1 MQKSHVRGRAS
12 TIALAVLTIVCCV
25 SLIIGATLAI
35 FSSRQDNN
43 ISFTSGELKVETDIT
58 IADAWSYATDGGNG
72 GTSVSADGTT
82 VDFGSGTGTMTLDQ
96 ETGSMTFEGVAPG
109 DGVSLDLAIQNS
121 GDINAMYIVKLT
133 GTIPAELSFRM
144 GRTSETELTEKNGE
158 IIVQSWSA
166 LAAGNTA
173 SVVGLVIEFPY
184 SPDQQAAI
192 ATANFALTIE
202 AVQAN
207 AFTPDEGEDDLIPS
221 AADGTVLVSG
231 IEGGAQVMALS
242 KVISEYVEDQTYTE
256 SNPLTITLAEGIY
269 KADDVNLSSDGF
281 VINNASHIVLQ
292 GAGVG
297 KTILEDTYGN
307 NGQAALYIGAADDVT
322 VRNLTVQADYEE
334 YEGIGNVAAVK
345 VTTGRNEGQTDSISS
360 GVTLENLELIANGEG
375 HGIDINGA
383 ENVTID
389 NLTISGY
396 GKAGIAYKNA
406 QNVTIANVT
415 FNGSEEDTPWSDIY
429 DNNEASDTSSQ
440 NIVLENGIEF
450 SGITFT
456 VSILSHNAPIYAL
469 YHDGSLNISG
479 YEKYNLAIDDTYSM
493 FNIALISPAVV
504 TVTDAAG
511 EVSSYIGFADA
522 LAAVNKMEGTD
533 QVTIALRGNT
543 SVAANNAA
551 TITRD
556 NVVLDGN
563 GYTIDFGETNVSGQ
577 AALHVR
583 ANNVTVRNVTLTN
596 SGTNGNVA
604 TLKYSFASNG
614 AEISNG
620 VIEDVVINANGAGHG
635 LNLHG
640 SNNVTVNRVD
650 VSNFGKVGIAIAS
663 AADIEISYTTFATD
677 VYSAWANIGIMWA
690 DSDDYRKNTM
700 GVVLGD
706 GNVFC
711 DTNPVIYNEEPELT
725 SATGEGTNR
734 VVSGYEQYG
743 YTLVWRDNTTGT
755 GYEIGTAS
763 YETADGN
770 TYVSLATAVAASE
783 GNPVT
788 LTENTVYRGAAL
800 PLYTAPEAGAAT
812 FSARA
817 EVSGSATVI
826 DLGGNTLTAYVDV
839 TTSIT
844 GEGSSLTIQNGALDI
859 TLSYTY
865 YGTVA
870 VFNPQAG
877 TTMSLYDVDYTTNG
891 AALFPQGDA
900 AQVNV
905 VNSSITAPVYAVGTN
920 ASNSGNY
927 GVEINIINSTLT
939 TNSDDNDNA
948 AVLINV
954 PGTLNIENSSLTSD
968 RQALIVRGGTAVVK
982 DSTLTSTG
990 EYSNQDNF
998 LDTTWGD
1005 GNNIPVAVVVVGN
1018 RSTAYQ
1024 YAADLTLENTTVT
1037 ALGGTRMAYMY
1048 GNTAGAEIGASLTFT
1063 GGNLTEEDVTVGG
1076 GYVTINGQA
1085 YATAED
1091 IEAIGYW
1098 LQNEQSVIVDGEEIG
1113 FAGGKGTEESP
1124 FLVTTQQQFENVGF
1138 ISAIA
1143 AENVDAAAWY
1153 ANPYY
1158 TIANDIAVDS
1168 SFEGFTYIN
1177 GKFAGADGDTKV
1189 KLDLSATTSGLAVDG
1204 FGDLSFSNLEFV
1216 SGGGMMVAYVN
1227 YYTALRAYGTDVLFS
1242 NVTTSGQAGNK
1253 SLLGTNQS
1261 AFVSQVFY
1269 SNFTMEDCINGANIY
1284 CRYGSA
1290 FIGGYAQ
1297 NSTVTFRNCTNTGTI
1312 NAQYAAMMIG
1322 NDFYNSNIQEYMYN
1336 TNTYT
1341 VENCVNEGTITGTQ
1355 RASLYIGTG
1364 GARYDET
1371 ENAKKLTNGESGS
1384 TQTTGIT
1391 GSVTVSEDGTISA
1404 TYVNAGSYEITGATV
1419 YLYSYL
1425 TTVAIG
1431 TDNNSTL
1438 LTYYDADENAT
1449 FADGTVTTSL
1459 KCYNVVDFRTAGVT
1473 DLVDAENA
1481 TIDGIQKGT
1490 LDGETVYYVPENLNV
1505 PNFPLDAFEPL
1516 QVSQTATS
1524 ITPTVAVYLYAGD
1537 MVVGILTK

>member
-173 SVVGLVIEFPY
+173 SVVGLVIELPHE
-184 SPDQQAAI
+184 AEEAVG
-192 ATANFALTIE
+192 ANFTLTIE

-231 IEGGAQVMALS
+231 IEGGAKVMALS
-242 KVISEYVEDQTYTE
+242 KAVTDYLGKQNADTVTVTFAEGTYTVSTALAVE
-256 SNPLTITLAEGIY
+256 SGGN
-269 KADDVNLSSDGF
+269 V
-281 VINNASHIVLQ
+281 VLQ
-292 GAGVG
+292 GAGAG
-297 KTILEDTYGN
+297 KTILQISS
-307 NGQAALYIGAADDVT
+307 GQTNLGALFIGKSSNVT
-322 VRNLTVQADYEE
+322 VRNLTIEKTAGEA
-334 YEGIGNVAAVK
+334 NVAAVK
-345 VTTGRNEGQTDSISS
+345 VTVSGQGGDGSS
-360 GVTLENLELIANGEG
+360 LANSDNFSKDVILENLEIIDSGNG

-389 NLTISGY
+389 NLAISGY

-429 DNNEASDTSSQ
+429 DNNAASDTSSQ
-440 NIVLENGIEF
+440 NIVLGNGIEF

-479 YEKYNLAIDDTYSM
+479 YEKYNLAIDDTYSGYG
-493 FNIALISPAVV
+493 IALISPAVV

-583 ANNVTVRNVTLTN
+583 ANGVTVRNVTLTN

-614 AEISNG
+614 AEISKG

-640 SNNVTVNRVD
+640 SSNVTVNRVD

-690 DSDDYRKNTM
+690 DSDDYRKNTT

-725 SATGEGTNR
+725 SAAGEESNR

-812 FSARA
+812 FSAKS

-844 GEGSSLTIQNGALDI
+844 GEGSFLTIQNGALDI
-859 TLSYTY
+859 TLSYTN

-877 TTMSLYDVDYTTNG
+877 TTMSLYDVEYTTNG
-891 AALFPQGDA
+891 AALYPEGSA
-900 AQVNV
+900 AEVNV
-905 VNSSITAPVYAVGTN
+905 INSTITAPIYAVGTN
-920 ASNSGNY
+920 AGDESHY
-927 GVEINIINSTLT
+927 GIKIRIEGSTLT
-939 TNSDDNDNA
+939 TTDVDSLP
-948 AVLINV
+948 VLINI
-954 PGTLNIENSSLTSD
+954 PDSLEIKDSTLQGGG
-968 RQALIVRGGTAVVK
+968 RQGLIVRGGSATVENTTIT
-982 DSTLTSTG
+982 TLGT
-990 EYSNQDNF
+990 YSGNTY
-998 LDTTWGD
+998 LDRTWGS
-1005 GNNIPVAVVVVGN
+1005 GNEVPLAAVVVGDRSNAYKYPATLTMTNVSVYAYGN
-1018 RSTAYQ
+1018 
-1024 YAADLTLENTTVT
+1024 ADTL
-1037 ALGGTRMAYMY
+1037 YMY
-1048 GNTAGAEIGASLTFT
+1048 GDSAEYYAALTLN
-1063 GGNLTEEDVTVGG
+1063 GGNVTAEDVTVGG

-1124 FLVTTQQQFENVGF
+1124 FRVTTQQQFENVGF

-1177 GKFAGADGDTKV
+1177 GKFAGAEGDTKV
-1189 KLDLSATTSGLAVDG
+1189 KLNLSATKSDLAVEG

-1216 SGGGMMVAYVN
+1216 SGGGMMVVYVN
-1227 YYTALRAYGTDVLFS
+1227 YYTSLRAYGTDVLFS
-1242 NVTTSGQAGNK
+1242 NVTTSGQAGDK
-1253 SLLGTNQS
+1253 SLLGSNQS

-1269 SNFTMEDCINGANIY
+1269 SNFTMEDCVNGANVY
-1284 CRYGSA
+1284 GRYASA

-1297 NSTVTFRNCTNTGTI
+1297 NSTVAFRNCTNTGTI
-1312 NAQYAAMMIG
+1312 NAQHAAMMIG
-1322 NDFYNSNIQEYMYN
+1322 NDFFNSKIQEYMYN

-1341 VENCVNEGTITGTQ
+1341 VENCVNKGTITGTQ

-1449 FADGTVTTSL
+1449 FADGTVTTSM
-1459 KCYNVVDFRTAGVT
+1459 KRYKVVDFRTAGVT

-1516 QVSQTATS
+1516 QVSQTETS

>member
-96 ETGSMTFEGVAPG
+96 ETGSMTFTGVAPG

-173 SVVGLVIEFPY
+173 SVVGLVIELPHE
-184 SPDQQAAI
+184 AEEAVG
-192 ATANFALTIE
+192 ANFTLTIE

-207 AFTPDEGEDDLIPS
+207 AFTPGEDEDDLIPS

-231 IEGGAQVMALS
+231 IEGGAKVMALS
-242 KVISEYVEDQTYTE
+242 KAVTDYLGKQNADTVTVTFAEGTYTVSTALAVE
-256 SNPLTITLAEGIY
+256 SGGN
-269 KADDVNLSSDGF
+269 V
-281 VINNASHIVLQ
+281 VLQ
-292 GAGVG
+292 GAGAG
-297 KTILEDTYGN
+297 KTILQISS
-307 NGQAALYIGAADDVT
+307 GQTNLGALFIGKSSNVT
-322 VRNLTVQADYEE
+322 VRNLTIEKTAGEA
-334 YEGIGNVAAVK
+334 NVAAVK
-345 VTTGRNEGQTDSISS
+345 VTVSGQGDDGSS
-360 GVTLENLELIANGEG
+360 LANSDNFSKDVILENLEIIDSGNG

-389 NLTISGY
+389 NLAISGY

-429 DNNEASDTSSQ
+429 DNNAASDTSSQ
-440 NIVLENGIEF
+440 NIVLGNGIEF

-479 YEKYNLAIDDTYSM
+479 YEKYNLAIDDTYSGYG
-493 FNIALISPAVV
+493 IALISPAVV

-522 LAAVNKMEGTD
+522 LAAVNKIEGTD

-583 ANNVTVRNVTLTN
+583 ANGVTVRNVTLTN

-640 SNNVTVNRVD
+640 ADKVTVNRVD
-650 VSNFGKVGIAIAS
+650 ISNFGKVGIAIAS
-663 AADIEISYTTFATD
+663 AANIEISYTTFATD

-690 DSDDYRKNTM
+690 DSDNYRKNTT

-711 DTNPVIYNEEPELT
+711 DTNPVIYNEEPALT

-743 YTLVWRDNTTGT
+743 YTLVWRDDTTGT

-788 LTENTVYRGAAL
+788 LTESTTYRGAAF

-812 FSARA
+812 FSTRA
-817 EVSGSATVI
+817 SGGNTTVL
-826 DLGGNTLTAYVDV
+826 DLGGNTLTAYV
-839 TTSIT
+839 TSPTIIE
-844 GEGSSLTIQNGALDI
+844 GAGSSLTIRNGSLHIEYA
-859 TLSYTY
+859 
-865 YGTVA
+865 GNNGVGA
-870 VFNPQAG
+870 VIAPKVGGIATIAN
-877 TTMSLYDVDYTTNG
+877 VNYTTNG
-891 AALFPQGDA
+891 AALYPEGSA
-900 AQVNV
+900 AEVNV
-905 VNSSITAPVYAVGTN
+905 INSTITAPIYAVGTN
-920 ASNSGNY
+920 AGDESHY
-927 GVEINIINSTLT
+927 GIKIRIEGSTLT
-939 TNSDDNDNA
+939 TTDVDSLP
-948 AVLINV
+948 VLINI
-954 PGTLNIENSSLTSD
+954 PDSLEIKDSTLQGGG
-968 RQALIVRGGTAVVK
+968 RQGLIVRGGSATVENTTIT
-982 DSTLTSTG
+982 TLGT
-990 EYSNQDNF
+990 YSGNTY
-998 LDTTWGD
+998 LDRTWGS
-1005 GNNIPVAVVVVGN
+1005 GNEVPLAAVVVGDRSNAYKYPATLTMTNVSVYAYGN
-1018 RSTAYQ
+1018 
-1024 YAADLTLENTTVT
+1024 ADTL
-1037 ALGGTRMAYMY
+1037 YMY
-1048 GNTAGAEIGASLTFT
+1048 GDSAKYYAALTLN
-1063 GGNLTEEDVTVGG
+1063 GGNVTAEDVTVGG

-1085 YATAED
+1085 YATMND
-1091 IEAIGYW
+1091 IEAVSYW
-1098 LQNEQSVIVDGEEIG
+1098 LGQGDSVIVDGTMVDLEG
-1113 FAGGKGTEESP
+1113 LGTEESP
-1124 FLVTTQQQFENVGF
+1124 FMLYDQEDLELVGLLSE
-1138 ISAIA
+1138 IA
-1143 AENVDAAAWY
+1143 VNTVNADVLL

-1177 GKFAGADGDTKV
+1177 GKFAGAEGDTKV
-1189 KLDLSATTSGLAVDG
+1189 KLDLSATKSDLAVEG

-1216 SGGGMMVAYVN
+1216 SGGGMMVVYVN
-1227 YYTALRAYGTDVLFS
+1227 YYTSLRAYGTDVLFS
-1242 NVTTSGQAGNK
+1242 NVTTSGQAGDK
-1253 SLLGTNQS
+1253 SLLGSNQS

-1269 SNFTMEDCINGANIY
+1269 SNFTMEDCVNGANVY
-1284 CRYGSA
+1284 GRYASA

-1297 NSTVTFRNCTNTGTI
+1297 NSTVAFRNCTNTGTI
-1312 NAQYAAMMIG
+1312 NAQHAAMMIG
-1322 NDFYNSNIQEYMYN
+1322 NDFFNSKIQEYMYN

-1341 VENCVNEGTITGTQ
+1341 VKNCVNEGTITGTQ

-1459 KCYNVVDFRTAGVT
+1459 KRYKVVDFRTAGVT

-1516 QVSQTATS
+1516 QVSQTETS

>member
-173 SVVGLVIEFPY
+173 SVVGLVIELPHE
-184 SPDQQAAI
+184 AEEAVG
-192 ATANFALTIE
+192 ANFILTIE

-231 IEGGAQVMALS
+231 IEGGAKVMELS
-242 KVISEYVEDQTYTE
+242 KAVTDYLGKQNADTVTVTFAEGTYTVSTALAVE
-256 SNPLTITLAEGIY
+256 SGGN
-269 KADDVNLSSDGF
+269 V
-281 VINNASHIVLQ
+281 VLQ
-292 GAGVG
+292 GAGAG
-297 KTILEDTYGN
+297 KTILQISS
-307 NGQAALYIGAADDVT
+307 GQTNLGALFIGKSSNVT
-322 VRNLTVQADYEE
+322 VRNLTIEKTAGEA
-334 YEGIGNVAAVK
+334 NVAAVK
-345 VTTGRNEGQTDSISS
+345 VTVSGQGGDGSS
-360 GVTLENLELIANGEG
+360 LANSDNFSKDVILENLEIIDSGNG

-383 ENVTID
+383 ENVTV
-389 NLTISGY
+389 NNVSVSNF
-396 GKAGIAYKNA
+396 GKAGIQLRAGKD
-406 QNVTIANVT
+406 VEIANTT
-415 FNGSEEDTPWSDIY
+415 FATD
-429 DNNEASDTSSQ
+429 
-440 NIVLENGIEF
+440 
-450 SGITFT
+450 
-456 VSILSHNAPIYAL
+456 VSAW
-469 YHDGSLNISG
+469 G
-479 YEKYNLAIDDTYSM
+479 
-493 FNIALISPAVV
+493 NIALTSGEGDVYWPNATTLGSGIVFDEDIAYVYGQFDGTNTGSVNTIPDGYEQYQLALVELSDQFWWLTPATV

-583 ANNVTVRNVTLTN
+583 ANGVTVRNVTLTN

-614 AEISNG
+614 AEISKG

-640 SNNVTVNRVD
+640 SSNVTVNRVD

-690 DSDDYRKNTM
+690 DSDDYRKNTT

-711 DTNPVIYNEEPELT
+711 DTNPVIYNEEPDLP
-725 SATGEGTNR
+725 SSVGEESDR

-788 LTENTVYRGAAL
+788 LTESTTYRGAAF

-812 FSARA
+812 FSAKS

-844 GEGSSLTIQNGALDI
+844 GEGSSLTIQNGTLDI
-859 TLSYTY
+859 TLSYTKS
-865 YGTVA
+865 GTVA

-877 TTMSLYDVDYTTNG
+877 TIMSLYDVEYTTNG

-905 VNSSITAPVYAVGTN
+905 VDSIITAPVYAVGTN

-968 RQALIVRGGTAVVK
+968 RQALIVRGGTAFVK

-990 EYSNQDNF
+990 EYSDQDNF
-998 LDTTWGD
+998 LDTTWKD

-1024 YAADLTLENTTVT
+1024 YKAELTLENTTVT
-1037 ALGGTRMAYMY
+1037 ALGGTRMAYVY
-1048 GNTAGAEIGASLTFT
+1048 GNTASADIGASLSFT

-1124 FLVTTQQQFENVGF
+1124 FLVATQQQFENVGF

-1177 GKFAGADGDTKV
+1177 GKFAGAEGDTKV
-1189 KLDLSATTSGLAVDG
+1189 KLDLSATKSDLAVDG
-1204 FGDLSFSNLEFV
+1204 FGDLSFSDLEFV
-1216 SGGGMMVAYVN
+1216 SGGGMMVGYVN
-1227 YYTALRAYGTDVLFS
+1227 YYTSLRAYGTDVLFS
-1242 NVTTSGQAGNK
+1242 NVTTSGQAGEVTLTG
-1253 SLLGTNQS
+1253 SNQS
-1261 AFVSQVFY
+1261 AFVAQVFNC
-1269 SNFTMEDCINGANIY
+1269 NFTMRNCVNNADV
-1284 CRYGSA
+1284 YGSYGAA
-1290 FIGGYAQ
+1290 FIGGYALY
-1297 NSTVTFRNCTNTGTI
+1297 SKVTLTDCVNNGNIFC
-1312 NAQYAAMMIG
+1312 ASAALILG
-1322 NDFYNSNIQEYMYN
+1322 NDFVSSEFGDCGCPFN
-1336 TNTYT
+1336 TSRFSFSGI
-1341 VENCVNEGTITGTQ
+1341 VNNGTITGTK
-1355 RASLYIGTG
+1355 RANLFIGMGGGSEHDESNEATYGSAITNNGSLVT
-1364 GARYDET
+1364 
-1371 ENAKKLTNGESGS
+1371 TNV
-1384 TQTTGIT
+1384 T

-1404 TYVNAGSYEITGATV
+1404 TYTDTGDYTVTSARV
-1419 YLYSYL
+1419 YLFSYL
-1425 TTVAIG
+1425 TTTRLDG
-1431 TDNNSTL
+1431 TSPGTL
-1438 LTYYDADENAT
+1438 LTYYDADNNAT
-1449 FADGTVTTSL
+1449 AADGTVTTSL
-1459 KCYNVVDFRTAGVT
+1459 KRYNVVDFRTAGVT
-1473 DLVDAENA
+1473 DLTAVENA
-1481 TIDGIQKGT
+1481 SIDGIMKGT
-1490 LDGETVYYVPENLNV
+1490 LGDDTVYYVSEGIETSG
-1505 PNFPLDAFEPL
+1505 FPLEFYKPL

>member
-144 GRTSETELTEKNGE
+144 GRTSETELTEKDGE
-158 IIVQSWSA
+158 IVVQSWSA

-173 SVVGLVIEFPY
+173 SVVGLVIELPHE
-184 SPDQQAAI
+184 AEEAVE
-192 ATANFALTIE
+192 ANFILTIE

-207 AFTPDEGEDDLIPS
+207 AFTPDEDEDDLIPS

-231 IEGGAQVMALS
+231 IEGGAKVMALS
-242 KVISEYVEDQTYTE
+242 KAVTDYLGKQNADTVTVTFAEGTYTVSTALAVE
-256 SNPLTITLAEGIY
+256 SGGN
-269 KADDVNLSSDGF
+269 V
-281 VINNASHIVLQ
+281 VLQ
-292 GAGVG
+292 GAGAG
-297 KTILEDTYGN
+297 KTILQISS
-307 NGQAALYIGAADDVT
+307 GQTNLGALFIGKSSNVT
-322 VRNLTVQADYEE
+322 VRNLTIEKTAGEA
-334 YEGIGNVAAVK
+334 NVAAVK
-345 VTTGRNEGQTDSISS
+345 VTVSGQGGDGSS
-360 GVTLENLELIANGEG
+360 LANSDNFSKDVILENLEIIDSGNG

-383 ENVTID
+383 ENVTV
-389 NLTISGY
+389 NNVSVSNF
-396 GKAGIAYKNA
+396 GKAGIQLRAGKD
-406 QNVTIANVT
+406 VEIANTT
-415 FNGSEEDTPWSDIY
+415 FATD
-429 DNNEASDTSSQ
+429 
-440 NIVLENGIEF
+440 
-450 SGITFT
+450 
-456 VSILSHNAPIYAL
+456 VSAW
-469 YHDGSLNISG
+469 G
-479 YEKYNLAIDDTYSM
+479 
-493 FNIALISPAVV
+493 NIALTSGEGDVYWPNATTLGSGIVFDEDIAYVYGQFDGTNTGSVNTIPDGYEQYQLALVELSDQFWWLTPATV

-522 LAAVNKMEGTD
+522 LAAVNKIEGTD

-583 ANNVTVRNVTLTN
+583 ADNVTVRNVTLTN

-614 AEISNG
+614 AEISKG

-650 VSNFGKVGIAIAS
+650 ISNFGKVGIAIAS

-690 DSDDYRKNTM
+690 DSDNYRKNTT

-711 DTNPVIYNEEPELT
+711 DTNPVIYNEEPALT

-743 YTLVWRDNTTGT
+743 YTLVWRDDTTGT

-788 LTENTVYRGAAL
+788 LTESTTYRGAAF

-812 FSARA
+812 FSTRA
-817 EVSGSATVI
+817 SGGNTTVL
-826 DLGGNTLTAYVDV
+826 DLGGNTLTAYV
-839 TTSIT
+839 TSPTIIE
-844 GEGSSLTIQNGALDI
+844 GAGSSLTIQNGSLHIEYA
-859 TLSYTY
+859 
-865 YGTVA
+865 GNNGVGA
-870 VFNPQAG
+870 VIAPKVGGIATIAYVN
-877 TTMSLYDVDYTTNG
+877 YTTNG
-891 AALFPQGDA
+891 AALYPEGSA
-900 AQVNV
+900 AEVNV
-905 VNSSITAPVYAVGTN
+905 INSTITAPIYAVGTN
-920 ASNSGNY
+920 AGDESHY
-927 GVEINIINSTLT
+927 GIKIRIEGSTLT
-939 TNSDDNDNA
+939 TTDVDSLP
-948 AVLINV
+948 VLINI
-954 PGTLNIENSSLTSD
+954 PDSLEIKDSTLQGGG
-968 RQALIVRGGTAVVK
+968 RQGLIVRGGSATVENTTIT
-982 DSTLTSTG
+982 TLGT
-990 EYSNQDNF
+990 YSGNTY
-998 LDTTWGD
+998 LDRTWGS
-1005 GNNIPVAVVVVGN
+1005 GNEVPLAAVVVGDRSNAYKYPATLTMTNVSVYAYGN
-1018 RSTAYQ
+1018 
-1024 YAADLTLENTTVT
+1024 ADTL
-1037 ALGGTRMAYMY
+1037 YMY
-1048 GNTAGAEIGASLTFT
+1048 GDSAKYYAALTLN
-1063 GGNLTEEDVTVGG
+1063 GGNVTAEDVTVGG

-1085 YATAED
+1085 YATMND
-1091 IEAIGYW
+1091 IEAVSYW
-1098 LQNEQSVIVDGEEIG
+1098 LGQGDSVIVDGTMVDLEG
-1113 FAGGKGTEESP
+1113 LGTEESP
-1124 FLVTTQQQFENVGF
+1124 FMLYDQEDLELVGLLSE
-1138 ISAIA
+1138 IA
-1143 AENVDAAAWY
+1143 VNTVNADVLL

-1177 GKFAGADGDTKV
+1177 GKFAGAEGDTKV
-1189 KLDLSATTSGLAVDG
+1189 KLNLSATKSDLAVEG

-1216 SGGGMMVAYVN
+1216 SGGGMMVVYVN
-1227 YYTALRAYGTDVLFS
+1227 YYTSLRAYGTDVLFS
-1242 NVTTSGQAGNK
+1242 NVTTSGQAGDK
-1253 SLLGTNQS
+1253 SLLGSNQS

-1269 SNFTMEDCINGANIY
+1269 SNFTMEDCVNGANVY
-1284 CRYGSA
+1284 GRYASA

-1297 NSTVTFRNCTNTGTI
+1297 NSTVAFRNCTNTGTI
-1312 NAQYAAMMIG
+1312 NAQHAAMMIG
-1322 NDFYNSNIQEYMYN
+1322 NDFFNSKIQEYMYN
-1336 TNTYT
+1336 TNTYM
-1341 VENCVNEGTITGTQ
+1341 VENCVNKGTITGTQ

-1459 KCYNVVDFRTAGVT
+1459 KRYNVVDFRTAGVT
-1473 DLVDAENA
+1473 GLVDAENA

>member
-173 SVVGLVIEFPY
+173 SVVGLVIELPHE
-184 SPDQQAAI
+184 AEEAVE
-192 ATANFALTIE
+192 ANFTLTIE

-207 AFTPDEGEDDLIPS
+207 AFTPDEDEDDLIPS

-231 IEGGAQVMALS
+231 IEGGAKVMELS
-242 KVISEYVEDQTYTE
+242 KAVTDYLGKQNADTVTVTFAEGTYTVSTALAVE
-256 SNPLTITLAEGIY
+256 SGGN
-269 KADDVNLSSDGF
+269 V
-281 VINNASHIVLQ
+281 VLQ
-292 GAGVG
+292 GAGAG
-297 KTILEDTYGN
+297 KTILQISS
-307 NGQAALYIGAADDVT
+307 GQTNLGALFIGKSSNVT
-322 VRNLTVQADYEE
+322 VRNLTIEKTAGEA
-334 YEGIGNVAAVK
+334 NVAAVK
-345 VTTGRNEGQTDSISS
+345 VTVSGQGGDGSS
-360 GVTLENLELIANGEG
+360 LANSDNFSKDVILENLEIIDSGNG

-389 NLTISGY
+389 NLAISGY

-429 DNNEASDTSSQ
+429 DNNAASDTSSQ
-440 NIVLENGIEF
+440 NIVLGNGIEF

-479 YEKYNLAIDDTYSM
+479 YEKYNLAIDDTYSGYG
-493 FNIALISPAVV
+493 IALISPAVV

-522 LAAVNKMEGTD
+522 LAAVNKIEGTD

-690 DSDDYRKNTM
+690 DSDNYRKNTT

-711 DTNPVIYNEEPELT
+711 DTNPVIYNEEPDLP
-725 SATGEGTNR
+725 SSVGEESDR

-788 LTENTVYRGAAL
+788 LTESTTYRGAAF

-812 FSARA
+812 FSAKS

-826 DLGGNTLTAYVDV
+826 DLGGNTLTAYV
-839 TTSIT
+839 TSPTIIE
-844 GEGSSLTIQNGALDI
+844 GAGSSLTIRNGSLHIEYA
-859 TLSYTY
+859 
-865 YGTVA
+865 GNNGVGA
-870 VFNPQAG
+870 VIAPKVGGIATIAN
-877 TTMSLYDVDYTTNG
+877 VNYTTNG
-891 AALFPQGDA
+891 AALYPEGSA
-900 AQVNV
+900 AEVNV
-905 VNSSITAPVYAVGTN
+905 INSTITAPIYAVGTN
-920 ASNSGNY
+920 AGDESHY
-927 GVEINIINSTLT
+927 GIKIRIEGSTLT
-939 TNSDDNDNA
+939 TTDVDSLP
-948 AVLINV
+948 VLINI
-954 PGTLNIENSSLTSD
+954 PDSLEIKDSTLQGGG
-968 RQALIVRGGTAVVK
+968 RQGLIVRGGSATVENTTIT
-982 DSTLTSTG
+982 TLGT
-990 EYSNQDNF
+990 YSGNTY
-998 LDTTWGD
+998 LDRTWGS
-1005 GNNIPVAVVVVGN
+1005 GNEVPLAAVVVGDRSNAYKYPATLTMTNVSVYAYGN
-1018 RSTAYQ
+1018 
-1024 YAADLTLENTTVT
+1024 ADTL
-1037 ALGGTRMAYMY
+1037 YMY
-1048 GNTAGAEIGASLTFT
+1048 GDSAEYYAALTLN
-1063 GGNLTEEDVTVGG
+1063 GGNVTAEDVTVGG

-1158 TIANDIAVDS
+1158 TIANNIAVDS

-1177 GKFAGADGDTKV
+1177 GKFAGAEGDTKV

-1204 FGDLSFSNLEFV
+1204 FGDLSFSDLEFV
-1216 SGGGMMVAYVN
+1216 SGGGMMVGFVN
-1227 YYTALRAYGTDVLFS
+1227 YYAALRAYGTDVLFS
-1242 NVTTSGQAGNK
+1242 NVTTSGQAGEVTLTG
-1253 SLLGTNQS
+1253 SNQS
-1261 AFVSQVFY
+1261 AFVAQVFNC
-1269 SNFTMEDCINGANIY
+1269 NFTMINCVNNADV
-1284 CRYGSA
+1284 YGSYGAA
-1290 FIGGYAQ
+1290 FIGGYALY
-1297 NSTVTFRNCTNTGTI
+1297 SKVTLTDCVNNGNIFC
-1312 NAQYAAMMIG
+1312 ASAALILG
-1322 NDFYNSNIQEYMYN
+1322 NDFVRSEFGDCGCPFN
-1336 TNTYT
+1336 TSRFSFRGI
-1341 VENCVNEGTITGTQ
+1341 VNNGTITGTK
-1355 RASLYIGTG
+1355 RANLFIGMGGGSEHDESNEATYGSAITNNGSLVT
-1364 GARYDET
+1364 
-1371 ENAKKLTNGESGS
+1371 TNV
-1384 TQTTGIT
+1384 T

-1404 TYVNAGSYEITGATV
+1404 TYTDTGDYTVTSARV
-1419 YLYSYL
+1419 YLFSYL
-1425 TTVAIG
+1425 TTTRLDG
-1431 TDNNSTL
+1431 TSPGTL
-1438 LTYYDADENAT
+1438 LTYYDADNNAT
-1449 FADGTVTTSL
+1449 AADGTVTTSL
-1459 KCYNVVDFRTAGVT
+1459 KRYNVVDFRTAGVT
-1473 DLVDAENA
+1473 DLTAVENA
-1481 TIDGIQKGT
+1481 SIDGIMKGT
-1490 LDGETVYYVPENLNV
+1490 LGDDTVYYVSEGIETSG
-1505 PNFPLDAFEPL
+1505 FPLEFYKPL

>member
-144 GRTSETELTEKNGE
+144 GRTSETELTEKDGE

-173 SVVGLVIEFPY
+173 SVVGLVIELPHE
-184 SPDQQAAI
+184 AEEAVG
-192 ATANFALTIE
+192 ANFALTIE

-207 AFTPDEGEDDLIPS
+207 AFTPDEDEDDLIPS

-242 KVISEYVEDQTYTE
+242 KAVTDYLGKQNADTVTVTFAEGTYTVSTALAVE
-256 SNPLTITLAEGIY
+256 SGGN
-269 KADDVNLSSDGF
+269 V
-281 VINNASHIVLQ
+281 VLQ
-292 GAGVG
+292 GAGAG
-297 KTILEDTYGN
+297 KTILQISS
-307 NGQAALYIGAADDVT
+307 GQTNLGALFIGKSSNVT
-322 VRNLTVQADYEE
+322 VRNLTIEKTAGEA
-334 YEGIGNVAAVK
+334 NVAAVK
-345 VTTGRNEGQTDSISS
+345 VTVSGQGGDGSS
-360 GVTLENLELIANGEG
+360 LANSDNFSKDVILENLEIIDSGNG

-389 NLTISGY
+389 NLAISGY

-429 DNNEASDTSSQ
+429 DNNAASDTSSQ
-440 NIVLENGIEF
+440 NIVLGNGIEF

-479 YEKYNLAIDDTYSM
+479 YEKYNLAIDDTYSGYG
-493 FNIALISPAVV
+493 IALISPAVV

-522 LAAVNKMEGTD
+522 LAAVNKIEGTD

-583 ANNVTVRNVTLTN
+583 ANDVTVRNVTLTN

-614 AEISNG
+614 AEIRNG

-650 VSNFGKVGIAIAS
+650 ISNFGKVGIAIAS

-690 DSDDYRKNTM
+690 DSDNYRKDTT

-711 DTNPVIYNEEPELT
+711 DTNPVIYNEEPDLP
-725 SATGEGTNR
+725 SSVGEESDR

-788 LTENTVYRGAAL
+788 LTDDTTYRGAAF

-812 FSARA
+812 FSAKS

-826 DLGGNTLTAYVDV
+826 DLDGNTLTAYVDV

-844 GEGSSLTIQNGALDI
+844 GEGSSLTIQNGTLDI
-859 TLSYTY
+859 TLSYTNS
-865 YGTVA
+865 GTVS

-900 AQVNV
+900 AHVNV
-905 VNSSITAPVYAVGTN
+905 VDSSITAPVYAVGTN
-920 ASNSGNY
+920 ANNSGNY
-927 GVEINIINSTLT
+927 GVAINIINSTLT

-954 PGTLNIENSSLTSD
+954 PGTLKIENSSLTSD
-968 RQALIVRGGTAVVK
+968 RQALIVRGGTAFVK

-990 EYSNQDNF
+990 EYSDQDNF
-998 LDTTWGD
+998 LDTTWKD

-1024 YAADLTLENTTVT
+1024 YKAELTLENTTVT
-1037 ALGGTRMAYMY
+1037 ALGGTRMAYVY
-1048 GNTAGAEIGASLTFT
+1048 GNTADAEIGASLSFT

-1085 YATAED
+1085 YATMND
-1091 IEAIGYW
+1091 IEAVSYW
-1098 LQNEQSVIVDGEEIG
+1098 LGQGDSVIVDGTMVDLEG
-1113 FAGGKGTEESP
+1113 LGTEESP
-1124 FLVTTQQQFENVGF
+1124 FMLYDQEDLELVGLLSE
-1138 ISAIA
+1138 IA
-1143 AENVDAAAWY
+1143 VNTVNADVLL

-1177 GKFAGADGDTKV
+1177 GKFAGAEGDTKV
-1189 KLDLSATTSGLAVDG
+1189 KLNLSATKSDLAVEG

-1216 SGGGMMVAYVN
+1216 SGGGMMVVYVN
-1227 YYTALRAYGTDVLFS
+1227 YYTSLHAYGTDVLFS
-1242 NVTTSGQAGNK
+1242 NVTTSGQAGEVTLTG
-1253 SLLGTNQS
+1253 SNQS
-1261 AFVSQVFY
+1261 AFVAQVFNC
-1269 SNFTMEDCINGANIY
+1269 NFTMINCVNNADV
-1284 CRYGSA
+1284 YGSYGAA
-1290 FIGGYAQ
+1290 FIGGYALYS
-1297 NSTVTFRNCTNTGTI
+1297 NVTLTDCVNNGNIFC
-1312 NAQYAAMMIG
+1312 ASAALILG
-1322 NDFYNSNIQEYMYN
+1322 NDFVSSEFGDCGCPFN
-1336 TNTYT
+1336 TSTFSFRGI
-1341 VENCVNEGTITGTQ
+1341 VNNGTITGTK
-1355 RASLYIGTG
+1355 RANLFIGMGGGSEHDESNEATYGSAITNNGSLVT
-1364 GARYDET
+1364 
-1371 ENAKKLTNGESGS
+1371 TNV
-1384 TQTTGIT
+1384 T

-1404 TYVNAGSYEITGATV
+1404 TYTDTGDYTVTSARV
-1419 YLYSYL
+1419 YLFSYL
-1425 TTVAIG
+1425 TTTRLDG
-1431 TDNNSTL
+1431 TSPGTL
-1438 LTYYDADENAT
+1438 LTYYDADNNAT
-1449 FADGTVTTSL
+1449 AADGTVTTSL
-1459 KCYNVVDFRTAGVT
+1459 KRYNVVDFRTAGVT
-1473 DLVDAENA
+1473 DLTAVENA
-1481 TIDGIQKGT
+1481 SIDGIMKGT
-1490 LDGETVYYVPENLNV
+1490 LGDDTVYYVSEGIETSG
-1505 PNFPLDAFEPL
+1505 FPLEFYKPL

>member
-184 SPDQQAAI
+184 SPDPQEAI

-207 AFTPDEGEDDLIPS
+207 AFTPDEDEDDLIPS

-242 KVISEYVEDQTYTE
+242 KAVTDYLGKQNADTVTVTFAEGTYTVSTALAVE
-256 SNPLTITLAEGIY
+256 SGGN
-269 KADDVNLSSDGF
+269 V
-281 VINNASHIVLQ
+281 VLQ
-292 GAGVG
+292 GAGAG
-297 KTILEDTYGN
+297 KTILQISS
-307 NGQAALYIGAADDVT
+307 GQTNLGALFIGKSSNVT
-322 VRNLTVQADYEE
+322 VRNLTIEKTAGEA
-334 YEGIGNVAAVK
+334 NVAAVK
-345 VTTGRNEGQTDSISS
+345 VTVSGQGGDGSS
-360 GVTLENLELIANGEG
+360 LANSDNFSKDVILENLEIIDSGNG

-383 ENVTID
+383 ENVTV
-389 NLTISGY
+389 NNVSVSNF
-396 GKAGIAYKNA
+396 GKAGIQLRAGKD
-406 QNVTIANVT
+406 VEIANTT
-415 FNGSEEDTPWSDIY
+415 FATD
-429 DNNEASDTSSQ
+429 
-440 NIVLENGIEF
+440 
-450 SGITFT
+450 
-456 VSILSHNAPIYAL
+456 VSAW
-469 YHDGSLNISG
+469 G
-479 YEKYNLAIDDTYSM
+479 
-493 FNIALISPAVV
+493 NIALTSGEGDVYWPNATTLGSGIVFDEDIAYVYGQFDGTNTGSVNTIPDGYEQYQLALVELSDQFWWLTPATV

-522 LAAVNKMEGTD
+522 LAAVNKIEGTD

-583 ANNVTVRNVTLTN
+583 ANGVTVRNVTLTN

-614 AEISNG
+614 AEISKG

-640 SNNVTVNRVD
+640 ADKVTVNRVD
-650 VSNFGKVGIAIAS
+650 ISNFGKVGIAIAS
-663 AADIEISYTTFATD
+663 AANIEISYTTFATD

-690 DSDDYRKNTM
+690 DSDNYRKNTT

-711 DTNPVIYNEEPELT
+711 DTNPVIYNEEPALT

-743 YTLVWRDNTTGT
+743 YTLVWRDDTTGT

-788 LTENTVYRGAAL
+788 LTESTTYRGAAF

-812 FSARA
+812 FSTRA
-817 EVSGSATVI
+817 SGGNTTVL
-826 DLGGNTLTAYVDV
+826 DLGGNTLTAYV
-839 TTSIT
+839 TSPTIIE
-844 GEGSSLTIQNGALDI
+844 GAGSSLTIQNGSLHIEYA
-859 TLSYTY
+859 
-865 YGTVA
+865 GNNGVGA
-870 VFNPQAG
+870 VIAPKVGGIATIAN
-877 TTMSLYDVDYTTNG
+877 VNYTTNG
-891 AALFPQGDA
+891 AALYPEGSA
-900 AQVNV
+900 AEVNV
-905 VNSSITAPVYAVGTN
+905 INSTITAPIYAVGTN
-920 ASNSGNY
+920 AGDESHY
-927 GVEINIINSTLT
+927 GIKIRIEGSTLT
-939 TNSDDNDNA
+939 TTDVDSLP
-948 AVLINV
+948 VLINI
-954 PGTLNIENSSLTSD
+954 PDSLEIKDSTLQGGG
-968 RQALIVRGGTAVVK
+968 RQGLIVRGGSATVENTTIT
-982 DSTLTSTG
+982 TLGT
-990 EYSNQDNF
+990 YSGNTY
-998 LDTTWGD
+998 LDRTWGS
-1005 GNNIPVAVVVVGN
+1005 GNEVPLAAVVVGDRSNAYKYPATLTMTNVSVYAYGN
-1018 RSTAYQ
+1018 
-1024 YAADLTLENTTVT
+1024 ADTL
-1037 ALGGTRMAYMY
+1037 YMY
-1048 GNTAGAEIGASLTFT
+1048 GDSAKYYAALTLN
-1063 GGNLTEEDVTVGG
+1063 GGNVTAEDVTVGG

-1085 YATAED
+1085 YATMND
-1091 IEAIGYW
+1091 IEAVSYW
-1098 LQNEQSVIVDGEEIG
+1098 LGQGDSVIVDGTMVDLEG
-1113 FAGGKGTEESP
+1113 LGTEESP
-1124 FLVTTQQQFENVGF
+1124 FMLYDQEDLELVGLLSE
-1138 ISAIA
+1138 IA
-1143 AENVDAAAWY
+1143 VNTVNADVLL

-1177 GKFAGADGDTKV
+1177 GKFAGAEGDTKV
-1189 KLDLSATTSGLAVDG
+1189 KLNLSATKSDLAVDG

-1216 SGGGMMVAYVN
+1216 SGGGMMVVYVN
-1227 YYTALRAYGTDVLFS
+1227 YYYTSLRAYGTDVLFS
-1242 NVTTSGQAGNK
+1242 NVTTSTQEGGYVGDIGCQ
-1253 SLLGTNQS
+1253 GTNQS
-1261 AFVSQVFY
+1261 PFVSQVFY
-1269 SNFTMEDCINGANIY
+1269 SMFTFENCVNNATVYG
-1284 CRYGSA
+1284 RYGSA
-1290 FIGGYAQ
+1290 FLGGYAQ
-1297 NSTVTFRNCTNTGTI
+1297 YSTI
-1312 NAQYAAMMIG
+1312 NFTNCVNYGYIHADSAAMLIG
-1322 NDFYNSNIQEYMYN
+1322 NSSRYTDDNTFNI
-1336 TNTYT
+1336 TN
-1341 VENCVNEGTITGTQ
+1341 CINEGTIYGMA
-1355 RASLYIGTG
+1355 RAGLYVGVD
-1364 GARYDET
+1364 GAAYDDDYDT
-1371 ENAKKLTNGESGS
+1371 EQLTNNG
-1384 TQTTGIT
+1384 TVRTTT
-1391 GSVTVSEDGTISA
+1391 NEMEVTINKDGTISA
-1404 TYVNAGSYEITGATV
+1404 TYTNDTQYTVASAKVWISSYLVTKKFGAT
-1419 YLYSYL
+1419 
-1425 TTVAIG
+1425 TA
-1431 TDNNSTL
+1431 STL
-1438 LTYYDADENAT
+1438 LVYYAQGDAVTDTE
-1449 FADGTVTTSL
+1449 GKTVSSDF
-1459 KCYNVVDFRTAGVT
+1459 KAYDVVDWRTEGVEN
-1473 DLVDAENA
+1473 LRPAEGA
-1481 TIDGIQKGT
+1481 SVSGIMLGE
-1490 LDGETVYYVPENLNV
+1490 LDGETVYYIPKDFETSA
-1505 PNFPLDAFEPL
+1505 FPLTSFEPF
-1516 QVSQTATS
+1516 QVNATQTK
-1524 ITPTVAVYLYAGD
+1524 ITPTIMFYLYDANG
-1537 MVVGILTK
+1537 VVVDIVTFNLNS

>member
-72 GTSVSADGTT
+72 GTSVGADGTT

-173 SVVGLVIEFPY
+173 SVVGLVIELPHE
-184 SPDQQAAI
+184 AEEAVG
-192 ATANFALTIE
+192 ANFTLTIE

-207 AFTPDEGEDDLIPS
+207 AFTPDEDEDDLIPS

-231 IEGGAQVMALS
+231 IEGGAKVMELS
-242 KVISEYVEDQTYTE
+242 KAVTDYLGKQNADTVTVTFAEGTYTVSTALAVE
-256 SNPLTITLAEGIY
+256 SGGN
-269 KADDVNLSSDGF
+269 V
-281 VINNASHIVLQ
+281 VLQ
-292 GAGVG
+292 GAGAG
-297 KTILEDTYGN
+297 KTILQISS
-307 NGQAALYIGAADDVT
+307 GQTNLGALFIGKSSNVT
-322 VRNLTVQADYEE
+322 VRNLTIEKTAGEA
-334 YEGIGNVAAVK
+334 NVAAVK
-345 VTTGRNEGQTDSISS
+345 VTVSGQGDDGSS
-360 GVTLENLELIANGEG
+360 LANSDNFSKDVILENLEIIDSGNG

-406 QNVTIANVT
+406 KDVTIANVT

-429 DNNEASDTSSQ
+429 DNNAASDTSSQ

-456 VSILSHNAPIYAL
+456 VDILSHNAPIYAL

-479 YEKYNLAIDDTYSM
+479 YEKYNLAIDDTYSGYG
-493 FNIALISPAVV
+493 IALISPAVV

-522 LAAVNKMEGTD
+522 LAAVNKTEGTD

-614 AEISNG
+614 AEISKG

-640 SNNVTVNRVD
+640 ADKVTVNRVD
-650 VSNFGKVGIAIAS
+650 ISNFGKVGIAIAS

-690 DSDDYRKNTM
+690 DSDNYRKDTT

-711 DTNPVIYNEEPELT
+711 DTNPVIYNEEPDLP
-725 SATGEGTNR
+725 SSVGEESDR

-788 LTENTVYRGAAL
+788 LTDDTTYRGAAF

-812 FSARA
+812 FSAKS

-826 DLGGNTLTAYVDV
+826 DLDGNTLTAYVDV

-844 GEGSSLTIQNGALDI
+844 GEGSSLTIQNGTLDI
-859 TLSYTY
+859 TLSYTNS
-865 YGTVA
+865 GTVS

-905 VNSSITAPVYAVGTN
+905 VDSSITAPVYAVGTN
-920 ASNSGNY
+920 ANNSGNY
-927 GVEINIINSTLT
+927 GVAINIINSTLT

-954 PGTLNIENSSLTSD
+954 PGTLKIENSSLTSD
-968 RQALIVRGGTAVVK
+968 RQALIVRGGTAFVK

-990 EYSNQDNF
+990 EYSDQDNF
-998 LDTTWGD
+998 LDTTWKD

-1024 YAADLTLENTTVT
+1024 YKAELTLENTTVT
-1037 ALGGTRMAYMY
+1037 ALGGTRMAYVY
-1048 GNTAGAEIGASLTFT
+1048 GNTADAEIGASLSFT

-1085 YATAED
+1085 YATMND
-1091 IEAIGYW
+1091 IEAVSYW
-1098 LQNEQSVIVDGEEIG
+1098 LGQGDSVIVDGTMVDLEG
-1113 FAGGKGTEESP
+1113 LGTEESP
-1124 FLVTTQQQFENVGF
+1124 FMLYDQEDLELVGLLSE
-1138 ISAIA
+1138 IA
-1143 AENVDAAAWY
+1143 VNTVNADVLL

-1158 TIANDIAVDS
+1158 TIANNIAVDS

-1177 GKFAGADGDTKV
+1177 GKFAGAEGDTKV
-1189 KLDLSATTSGLAVDG
+1189 KLDLSATKSDLAVEG

-1216 SGGGMMVAYVN
+1216 SGGGMMVVYVN
-1227 YYTALRAYGTDVLFS
+1227 YYTSLRAYGTDVLFS
-1242 NVTTSGQAGNK
+1242 NVTTSGQAGDK
-1253 SLLGTNQS
+1253 SLLGSNQS

-1269 SNFTMEDCINGANIY
+1269 SNFTMEDCVNGANVY
-1284 CRYGSA
+1284 GRYASA

-1297 NSTVTFRNCTNTGTI
+1297 NSKVTFRNCTNTGTI

-1459 KCYNVVDFRTAGVT
+1459 KRYKVVDFRTAGVT

-1516 QVSQTATS
+1516 QVSQTETS